1 MECDICQLKWNTENI
16 IPRILPCG
24 HTFCQS
30 CILKQIQTKTKQIF
44 KCPTCHKKLN
54 SLQSQKDVL
63 NLRKNSA
70 LLTLTDKVQTYKSNN
85 NISNVSISSQNLNYS
100 NLNQDNNNSRLNIN
114 NEQNNTNNNEEFYRS
129 GEFYFPLCQTH
140 KNKANFY
147 NFVENVKNFYC
158 NECLQ
163 SSNLEDL
170 KPLPFLK
177 AHNEFKMNSCKNKIK
192 ILRNEIFR
200 VENFLK
206 SYQNNFENNNKKKID
221 ELFDYINKIIQYNYT
236 TAKTLF
242 QQCLKE
248 QKNQIDKKT
257 SELRFLYKELDSFE
271 KKLDNI
277 IKYNTEKN
285 TPDPESQITL
295 DNVYSKL
302 SNFINYENEL
312 NLFQMNITIKEED
325 KDSLFNIIQNM
336 YQLDVDFL
344 KMKNGELPTIKELL
358 NKSSTWPCDCGIIDN
373 ACGKIICKGCSKYR
387 PLETYTNLVFNP
399 LLSEKSEIKEFNMRR
414 KHEEKVFQSLSSRN
428 MDDLKHAY
436 FFAIDISW
444 YNKWRSF
451 IYNDDKSSKFLENFK
466 KYISDNKKIGILPP
480 GIIDNTKICVAY
492 KEKKKNSYSYKLK
505 SGLIEGK
512 DYCVV
517 NQYLW
522 EWFLLNYSG
531 GPEVQLSE
539 NENIKTNHNSIC
551 SYKSNSIIILD
562 KDDCNN
568 QSNNVTKDVD
578 NLNDNNKFE
587 ENKENDL
594 EDFVDSKE
602 RSDKKLKFKISLEKK
617 EEVKILNKNYN
628 SKLTDIKASKQQNV
642 EDKVFESGIKQR
654 LIKSLISDINI

>member
-30 CILKQIQTKTKQIF
+30 CIIKQIQTKSKQIF
-44 KCPTCHKKLN
+44 KCPTCFKELN

-85 NISNVSISSQNLNYS
+85 NISNVSISSQNLNFS
-100 NLNQDNNNSRLNIN
+100 NLNPDNNDSRLNIN
-114 NEQNNTNNNEEFYRS
+114 NEQNNKSNIEEFYLS
-129 GEFYFPLCQTH
+129 GDFYFPVCQTH
-140 KNKANFY
+140 KSKANFY
-147 NFVENVKNFYC
+147 NYVENVKNFYC

-163 SSNLEDL
+163 TRNLEDL

-177 AHNEFKMNSCKNKIK
+177 AQNEFKVNSCKNKIK

-200 VENFLK
+200 VENFLN

-221 ELFDYINKIIQYNYT
+221 ELFDYINKIIEYNYT

-257 SELRFLYKELDSFE
+257 SELRFLCKELDSFE
-271 KKLDNI
+271 KKLDNLY
-277 IKYNTEKN
+277 KYNKDKN
-285 TPDPESQITL
+285 TPEPESQITL
-295 DNVYSKL
+295 DNVYNKL

-312 NLFQMNITIKEED
+312 NLFQMNISIKEEE
-325 KDSLFNIIQNM
+325 KDSLFNIIQNI

-358 NKSSTWPCDCGIIDN
+358 NKSSKWPCDCGILDN
-373 ACGKIICKGCSKYR
+373 DVGKIICKGCSKYR

-399 LLSEKSEIKEFNMRR
+399 LLSEKSEIREFNMRR
-414 KHEEKVFQSLSSRN
+414 KHEEKVYQSLNSRN
-428 MDDLKHAY
+428 MDNLKHAY

-444 YNKWRSF
+444 FNKWRSF
-451 IYNDDKSSKFLENFK
+451 VYNDDKSCKYLENFK

-480 GIIDNTKICVAY
+480 CNIDNSKICFPN
-492 KEKKKNSYSYKLK
+492 KDKKKKSYIYKLK
-505 SGLIEGK
+505 PGLILDK

-531 GPEVQLSE
+531 GPEIRFSE
-539 NENIKTNHNSIC
+539 EESTNLNNHNSL
-551 SYKSNSIIILD
+551 SSNKSNSIILFGEDDFNENNNINN
-562 KDDCNN
+562 KDINI
-568 QSNNVTKDVD
+568 D
-578 NLNDNNKFE
+578 NINGNNKFE
-587 ENKENDL
+587 ENKENDF
-594 EDFVDSKE
+594 ENFD
-602 RSDKKLKFKISLEKK
+602 DKKIKYKMSIENK

-628 SKLTDIKASKQQNV
+628 SKMTDIKAPKKQSV
-642 EDKVFESGIKQR
+642 EDKVFEPEIKQR